1 MTYRG
6 QNRCRLCCWTARG
19 IVAGLLLLL
28 GALQPTVAQERAE
41 LRGTITDAESGETI
55 PGANV
60 VLPAT
65 GDGVAADAD
74 GRYTLRAEPGATVV
88 QFSAVGYESAVREVT
103 LTAAQPKTLDIA
115 LTPDVVALEQVEV
128 AASRRQPLR
137 DTRPSITAVSPEQVQ
152 ALPGAAEDVLRSL
165 QTTPG
170 VLAANDF
177 SSQLI
182 VRGGGPDQNLII
194 LDDVEVFNPYRLYG
208 VVSMFNPATVSNL
221 TLYTGGFPA
230 RYGDRLSAA
239 LDVQSRDGDR
249 DTTLGGS
256 FNASLAN
263 ANLVMEG
270 KTGVWD
276 GSWLVT
282 GRRTYYDL
290 VIGLLARELDAVGEN
305 TRFPNFADLQG
316 RLTLRPADGH
326 RIRIGGITS
335 RDALD
340 VAVEGALDDRGSEA
354 DRVAAEDLTRND
366 MAYATYDWTPNPAL
380 NVQLTASTYRNA
392 GDLASAGN
400 IVPRD
405 GFDGSE
411 IVAAN
416 DTINA
421 ASFAYDQSFLFR
433 KHSLYQRATL
443 EAPRQLIEVGGG
455 VDWLE
460 TTLQFDLDLNEVG
473 RALFESFQQ
482 DSSFG
487 VGAFPE
493 QFDQGE
499 RYYRYHAY
507 AQTRVELLSDR
518 LFVQP
523 GLRYDYYRLIDRSYL
538 SPRLSASLR
547 LTDETTL
554 RAAWGR
560 YVQSPG
566 FEKLLDDPQA
576 FDLSEDVGLQ
586 SLAAE
591 ASYHYVLGLTRW
603 LNNRYQLRLEGYVKT
618 FDDLIVQDRGV
629 VTRAVARF
637 DDTQGLPRTD
647 PDAYDVR
654 VEDAVGLTTRPVND
668 ADGRAYGLEVS
679 LEKQRAAAG
688 DRFTGWVSYAYA
700 HATRSR
706 TRQEAPGSRITFPF
720 DYDRRH
726 TLNVVVNTRLGSGWT
741 LGTTFRL
748 GTGFPYTPAV
758 GAAPVVV
765 RPLDVDDPEA
775 EAAPTVLTNSE
786 TGLVRFE
793 PRYGDADNLN
803 SARLPLY
810 HRLDVRLSRAVNVF
824 GLPGEAYLDV
834 INVYNRANV
843 LAYQYAA
850 ITDPDA
856 PEADPR
862 LERQPVTMLPILPTL
877 GFNLR
882 F

>member
-1 MTYRG
+1 M
-6 QNRCRLCCWTARG
+6 
-19 IVAGLLLLL
+19 

-103 LTAAQPKTLDIA
+103 LTTAQPKTLDIA

-482 DSSFG
+482 DSPFG

>member
-60 VLPAT
+60 GLPAT

-482 DSSFG
+482 DSPFG

>member
-74 GRYTLRAEPGATVV
+74 GRYTLRAEPGTTVV

-482 DSSFG
+482 DSPFG

-618 FDDLIVQDRGV
+618 FNDLIVQDRGV

-775 EAAPTVLTNSE
+775 EAAPTVLTNSD

>member
-1 MTYRG
+1 MMYVWHGRREPWFFVMT
-6 QNRCRLCCWTARG
+6 A
-19 IVAGLLLLL
+19 LLLLL
-28 GALQPTVAQERAE
+28 GGTPPALAQERAE
-41 LRGTITDAESGETI
+41 LHGTISDAETGEAV
-55 PGANV
+55 PGAS
-60 VLPAT
+60 VLVTRAGT
-65 GDGVAADAD
+65 GVAADAD
-74 GRYTLRAEPGATVV
+74 GRYVLRTMPGVKEIR
-88 QFSAVGYESAVREVT
+88 FSAVGYEPTVREVT
-103 LTAAQPKTLDIA
+103 LTAEEPDTLHIA
-115 LTPDVVALEQVEV
+115 LAPDVVALEQVEV
-128 AASRRQPLR
+128 RAGRRQPLR
-137 DTRPSITAVSPEQVQ
+137 DTRPSVTAVSPEQVQ

-208 VVSMFNPATVSNL
+208 VVSMFNPATVSNQ
-221 TLYTGGFPA
+221 TLYTAGFPA

-239 LDVQSRDGDR
+239 LEVQSRDGDR
-249 DTTLGGS
+249 DTALGGS
-256 FNASLAN
+256 FNVSLAN

-276 GSWLVT
+276 GAWLVT

-290 VIGLLARELDAVGEN
+290 VIGLLARELEAVGDN

-316 RLTLRPADGH
+316 RLTLRPAVGH
-326 RIRIGGITS
+326 RLRIGGITS

-340 VAVEGALDDRGSEA
+340 VAVEGALDDRGSAA
-354 DRVAAEDLTRND
+354 DRIAAEDLTRND
-366 MAYATYDWTPNPAL
+366 VAYATYDWTPTPAL

-392 GDLASAGN
+392 GDLASAGT

-405 GFDGSE
+405 AFDGSE

-421 ASFAYDQSFLFR
+421 ASFAYNQSFLFR
-433 KHSLYQRATL
+433 KHSLHQRTTL
-443 EAPRQLIEVGGG
+443 AASRHLFEVGGG

-460 TTLQFDLDLNEVG
+460 TTLQFDLDLNDVG

-482 DSSFG
+482 DSPFG

-523 GLRYDYYRLIDRSYL
+523 GLRFDYYRLIDRSYL

-547 LTDETTL
+547 LTDATTL
-554 RAAWGR
+554 RGAWGR

-586 SLAAE
+586 SLRAE
-591 ASYHYVLGLTRW
+591 TSHHYVLGLTHW
-603 LNNRYQLRLEGYVKT
+603 LDERYQARVEGYVKT
-618 FDDLIVQDRGV
+618 FDDLIVQDRGRV
-629 VTRAVARF
+629 PRAVARF
-637 DDTQGLPRTD
+637 DETRGLPRTD
-647 PDAYDVR
+647 PEAYAVR

-668 ADGRAYGLEVS
+668 AEGRAFGLEVS
-679 LEKQRAAAG
+679 LEKQRAATG
-688 DRFTGWVSYAYA
+688 DRFTGWISYAYA
-700 HATRSR
+700 QATRSR
-706 TRQEAPGSRITFPF
+706 TRQEAPGNRITFSF

-726 TLNVVVNTRLGSGWT
+726 TVNVVVNTRLGRGWT

-775 EAAPTVLTNSE
+775 ETDPTVLTNSE

-793 PRYGDADNLN
+793 PQYGDADNLN
-803 SARLPLY
+803 SARLPIY
-810 HRLDVRLSRAVNVF
+810 HRLDVRASREVNVF
-824 GLPGEAYLDV
+824 GMPGEAYLDV
-834 INVYNRANV
+834 INIYNRANV

-850 ITDPDA
+850 VTDPDM

-862 LERQPVTMLPILPTL
+862 LERQSATMLPILPTL
-877 GFNLR
+877 GFDFR

>member
-1 MTYRG
+1 M
-6 QNRCRLCCWTARG
+6 
-19 IVAGLLLLL
+19 

-482 DSSFG
+482 DSPFG

-775 EAAPTVLTNSE
+775 EAAPTVLTNSD

>member
-1 MTYRG
+1 M
-6 QNRCRLCCWTARG
+6 
-19 IVAGLLLLL
+19 

-482 DSSFG
+482 DSPFG

>member
-1 MTYRG
+1 M
-6 QNRCRLCCWTARG
+6 
-19 IVAGLLLLL
+19 

>member
-1 MTYRG
+1 MAYFRQATRG
-6 QNRCRLCCWTARG
+6 LWLL
-19 IVAGLLLLL
+19 IVGGLLLLL
-28 GALQPTVAQERAE
+28 GASQPALAQERAE
-41 LRGTITDAESGETI
+41 LRGTITDAETGEAI
-55 PGANV
+55 PGAS
-60 VLPAT
+60 VLLTAT
-65 GDGVAADAD
+65 GAGVAADAD
-74 GRYTLRAEPGATVV
+74 GRYVLRTAPGTKKIR
-88 QFSAVGYESAVREVT
+88 FSAVGYEPAMREVT
-103 LTAAQPKTLDIA
+103 LTAEEPQTLDVA
-115 LTPDVVALEQVEV
+115 LAPDVVALEQVQV
-128 AASRRQPLR
+128 TAGRRQPLR

-170 VLAANDF
+170 VLAASDF

-249 DTTLGGS
+249 ESPLGGS

-290 VIGLLARELDAVGEN
+290 VIGLLARELEAVGEN

-316 RLTLRPADGH
+316 RLTLRPAKGH
-326 RIRIGGITS
+326 RIRVGGIIS

-340 VAVEGALDDRGSEA
+340 IAVEGALDDRGSEA

-366 MAYATYDWTPNPAL
+366 VAYATYDWTPTPAL
-380 NVQLTASTYRNA
+380 NLQLTASTYRNA

-405 GFDGSE
+405 AFDGSE

-416 DTINA
+416 DTVNA
-421 ASFAYDQSFLFR
+421 ASFAYNQSFLFQ
-433 KHSLYQRATL
+433 KHSLLQRTTL
-443 EAPRQLIEVGGG
+443 EVPRQLIEVGGG

-460 TTLQFDLDLNEVG
+460 TTLQFDLNLNDVG

-482 DSSFG
+482 DSPFG

-507 AQTRVELLSDR
+507 AQTRVELLPDR

-523 GLRYDYYRLIDRSYL
+523 GLRLDYYRLIDRSYL

-547 LTDETTL
+547 LTDATTL
-554 RAAWGR
+554 RGAWGR

-586 SLAAE
+586 SLQAE
-591 ASYHYVLGLTRW
+591 VSYHYVLGLTHW
-603 LNNRYQLRLEGYVKT
+603 LDDRYQARVEGYVKT
-618 FDDLIVQDRGV
+618 FDDLIVQDRGR

-637 DDTQGLPRTD
+637 DDTRGLPRTN

-654 VEDAVGLTTRPVND
+654 IEDAVGLTTRPVND
-668 ADGRAYGLEVS
+668 AEGGAYGLEVS
-679 LEKQRAAAG
+679 LEKQRSAAG
-688 DRFTGWVSYAYA
+688 DRFTGWISYAYA
-700 HATRSR
+700 QAARSR

-726 TLNVVVNTRLGSGWT
+726 TLNVVVNTRLGQGWT
-741 LGTTFRL
+741 LGTTFRM

-758 GAAPVVV
+758 DAAPVVV

-775 EAAPTVLTNSE
+775 ETEPTVLTNSE

-793 PRYGDADNLN
+793 PGYGDAENLN

-810 HRLDVRLSRAVNVF
+810 HRLDVRLSRDVNVF
-824 GLPGEAYLDV
+824 GMPGEAYLDV
-834 INVYNRANV
+834 INVYNRGNV

-850 ITDPDA
+850 VTDLDA

-862 LERQPVTMLPILPTL
+862 LERQSATMLPILPTL
-877 GFNLR
+877 GFNFR